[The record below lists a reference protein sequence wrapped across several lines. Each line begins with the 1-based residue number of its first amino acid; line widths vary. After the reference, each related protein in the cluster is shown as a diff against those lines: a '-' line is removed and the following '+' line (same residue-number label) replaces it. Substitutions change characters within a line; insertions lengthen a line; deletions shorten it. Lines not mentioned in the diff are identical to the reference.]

1 MCKGRLGGVVSDA
14 IKAGTGGWTVTVREG
29 VPAPFLSLRLTAEKT
44 ALDPKVVGV
53 CVFCRH
59 RWCVSLGGKWDF
71 SGSGGVL
78 LRQEDRSL
86 NRGTRLSCFLF
97 AVILVAV

>member
-53 CVFCRH
+53 CVCS
-59 RWCVSLGGKWDF
+59 VAIGG
-71 SGSGGVL
+71 
-78 LRQEDRSL
+78 
-86 NRGTRLSCFLF
+86 
-97 AVILVAV
+97 AYH